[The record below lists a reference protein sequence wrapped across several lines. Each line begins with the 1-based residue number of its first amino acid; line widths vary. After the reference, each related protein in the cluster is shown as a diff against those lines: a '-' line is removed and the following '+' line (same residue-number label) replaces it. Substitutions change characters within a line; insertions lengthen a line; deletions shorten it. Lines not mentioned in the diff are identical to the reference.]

1 MKTIIYILKN
11 IFLRKSLNRT
21 FQELYAMQFVLKG
34 KNIIEF
40 GATKNSSK
48 NFTNFMTIHKEANLI
63 YADKINDNGQLKED
77 LEKKLSFID
86 NSFDNVILF
95 NVLEHVYNSD
105 NAISEIYR
113 CLNKTGKLIGATP
126 FIYRLHN
133 APEDFSRYT
142 DQYILKILENNN
154 FKNISIKIFVFGPF
168 TAAYALIFDYIKYIP
183 IISNF
188 IFAILL
194 LIDLLI
200 NFFVKTNLKMIYPLS
215 ICFSAE
221 K

>member
-1 MKTIIYILKN
+1 MKTFIYILKN
-11 IFLRKSLNRT
+11 IFFRKSLNRI

-40 GATKNSSK
+40 GANKNSSK
-48 NFTNFMTIHKEANLI
+48 NFTNFMKIPEEANLI
-63 YADKINDNGQLKED
+63 YADKIDDNQQLKED
-77 LEKKLSFID
+77 LEKKISFMD
-86 NSFDNVILF
+86 NSFDNIILF

-105 NAISEIYR
+105 NAISEINR
-113 CLNKTGKLIGATP
+113 CLNKTGKLIGSTP
-126 FIYRLHN
+126 FMYRVHN

-142 DQYILKILENNN
+142 AQYIRKILENNN
-154 FKNISIKIFVFGPF
+154 FKNISIKIYGYGPF

-188 IFAILL
+188 IFVILL
-194 LIDLLI
+194 LLDLLI
-200 NFFVKTNLKMIYPLS
+200 NFFVKTSLKKIYPIS
-215 ICFSAE
+215 ICFSAD